1 MLCYA
6 IYILCVGAHDV
17 LSVFKSKVPLTNH
30 DRLHFVFDLLLLV
43 AELFFIN
50 TF

>member
-1 MLCYA
+1 ML
-6 IYILCVGAHDV
+6 YILCVGAHDV
-17 LSVFKSKVPLTNH
+17 LSVFKSKVPLTIH